1 MAAPTHAGRT
11 WTAAPAP
18 PAHTGPAEPEPTPAE
33 PAAGA
38 GAPLTVRYFAGARAA
53 AGRSEETASG
63 GRSLD
68 ELLVELTER
77 HGERLAAVLKVAS
90 FLVDGVTCH
99 DRRAPLPAG
108 ATIDVLPPFAG
119 G

>member
-1 MAAPTHAGRT
+1 MAAST
-11 WTAAPAP
+11 P
-18 PAHTGPAEPEPTPAE
+18 PAR
-33 PAAGA
+33 GA
-38 GAPLTVRYFAGARAA
+38 GQATGSGTTLTVRYFAGARAA
-53 AGRSEETASG
+53 AGRSEEPASA

-68 ELLVELTER
+68 EIVVELTDR
-77 HGERLAAVLKVAS
+77 HGARLAAVLAVAS